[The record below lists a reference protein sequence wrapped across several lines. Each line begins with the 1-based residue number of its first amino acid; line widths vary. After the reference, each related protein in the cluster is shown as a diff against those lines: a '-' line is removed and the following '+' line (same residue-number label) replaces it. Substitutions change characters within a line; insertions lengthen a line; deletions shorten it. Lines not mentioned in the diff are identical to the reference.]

1 MNFLKNVRVRTK
13 LMGSYIIL
21 AVLIAAMGYIG
32 QTSLKTV
39 DTNSGYMYSN
49 SVQSIYALTDMKQ
62 SLIEIKSDVTSLLY
76 ERDASKK
83 DQLEKEIESEVKIDN
98 NDISIYSN
106 IPMNSSEQK
115 LWSAYKEQL
124 NNYRDL
130 RDKVVELVDSG
141 NYDEALKQYAGIPE
155 IRDSMMDNLDKL
167 ISININNAKTSDTDN
182 HAVYSRANKIIIA
195 FIFAGL
201 ILAIGLGLIL
211 SADIGAPLLKIVKLA
226 NDLENFDLSNDYPI
240 TRKDEFGKTGG
251 SLSKAKENIKEIV
264 KKVLERSQ
272 ELGASTEELSA
283 TVEELTS
290 KSENIDNAINKITS
304 GLEETSAASQEIT
317 ASIEEIDSSINE
329 LSGKAVEGSNN
340 AYTSKERA
348 SKAKDEGKNAVQG
361 ARTLYAEKK
370 EKMLKAIEEG
380 KVVEKIKVM
389 ADTIASI
396 AEQTNL
402 LALNA
407 AIESARA
414 GEQGKGFA
422 VVAEEVRKLAEQSS
436 EAVTSIQDTITKVQK
451 AFANLSENSNDLLTF
466 INDDVDKEI
475 ENYSITGEQY
485 YKDSDFVSKMSEEIA
500 SMSEELTSTMNQ
512 VSEAVQNMSGTSQK
526 SAEHSEIIKT
536 SVDENTKAIEQIAQT
551 AQSQAEMA
559 EKLNEIVSRFKI

>member
-1 MNFLKNVRVRTK
+1 
-13 LMGSYIIL
+13 MGSYIIL

>member
-1 MNFLKNVRVRTK
+1 
-13 LMGSYIIL
+13 MGSYIIL

-559 EKLNEIVSRFKI
+559 EKLNKIVSRFKI